1 MWWISS
7 IAFFG
12 MWPFEKSATAEVEP
26 PPVSPEQRYAQLS
39 ALIDAADKELGA
51 ALLEECKYR
60 AQRFGNE
67 KIFNGEYQVSVNAM
81 AKDLK
86 NGEIQ
91 RRIRRRRE
99 AEQAFHALNKE
110 HKDLKKLLGFATY

>member
-1 MWWISS
+1 
-7 IAFFG
+7 

-39 ALIDAADKELGA
+39 ALIDAADKELST
-51 ALLEECKYR
+51 ALLDECRYR
-60 AQRFGNE
+60 AQHFGNE
-67 KIFNGEYQVSVNAM
+67 KIINGQFQVSIGAM

-86 NGEIQ
+86 DENIQ

-99 AEQAFHALNKE
+99 AAQHFHALNEE
-110 HKDLKKLLGFATY
+110 HAQLKKLLGLAAY